1 MYFDLFFHIDTRK
14 LHRNMTE
21 MTKPLLRKLCKDKG
35 LYTTPD
41 INDKLYLH
49 YQGFSYIQNLEEYT
63 GLKALWLEGNGL
75 AAISG
80 LEKQTELRSLYL
92 HENLIERIENLDSQ
106 TELDCLNL
114 SKNYISS
121 IDNLSHMTKL
131 STLNL
136 ANNHIKSADGIRHIL
151 QIPSLQTL
159 DIQHNKI
166 EDAAIVDIVAD
177 MPDLRVLYL
186 MGNPVVKNIRNY
198 RKTLISRCKNLRYL
212 DDRPVFEEERRRVDA
227 WGKVLAEGGTLDQAQ
242 EAERLELQLIRKEKD
257 DADERN
263 FRAFEQMMREGQE
276 IRRLREVEEAVA
288 AGLPL
293 PPAPGQPRTNQFTGE
308 AIIPVPESESLRLAR
323 EQRWG
328 LCPPPPPASE
338 AVAMKADGI
347 PEEKEESANVIV
359 RTKLAIAEIDED
371 VEETETSRPK
381 FFDLLSTASAV
392 TQPTIAVDTVKP
404 AVEEADMF
412 ALD

>member
-1 MYFDLFFHIDTRK
+1 
-14 LHRNMTE
+14 MTE

-35 LYTTPD
+35 LYTTPA

-63 GLKALWLEGNGL
+63 GLKVLWLEGNGL
-75 AAISG
+75 ACISG
-80 LEKQTELRSLYL
+80 LENQAELRSLYL
-92 HENLIERIENLDSQ
+92 HENLIERIENLTSQ

-114 SKNYISS
+114 SKNYITT
-121 IDNLSHMTKL
+121 IDNLAHMTKL

-136 ANNHIKSADGIRHIL
+136 SHNHIKTSDGIRHIL
-151 QIPSLQTL
+151 QIPSLQAL

-166 EDAAIVDIVAD
+166 EDVDIVDIVAA

-186 MGNPVVKNIRNY
+186 MGNPVVKHIRNY
-198 RKTLISRCKNLRYL
+198 RKTLISRCKNLKYL

-227 WGKVLAEGGTLDQAQ
+227 WGKVLADGGTLDQAQ

-276 IRRLREVEEAVA
+276 IRRLREAEEAAA
-288 AGLPL
+288 AGLP
-293 PPAPGQPRTNQFTGE
+293 PPPPYAEGTNKFTRE
-308 AIIPVPESESLRLAR
+308 AIIPVPESESLRRAR

-328 LCPPPPPASE
+328 LCPPPPPS
-338 AVAMKADGI
+338 AVMQAAKAEGI
-347 PEEKEESANVIV
+347 PEEKDAADISVGTRLVVIEDEKTEEV
-359 RTKLAIAEIDED
+359 
-371 VEETETSRPK
+371 RPK
-381 FFDLLSTASAV
+381 FLDLLPAATEETNKKAPNDTESTV
-392 TQPTIAVDTVKP
+392 G
-404 AVEEADMF
+404 EEEDMF

>member
-1 MYFDLFFHIDTRK
+1 
-14 LHRNMTE
+14 MTE

-35 LYTTPD
+35 LYTTPA

-49 YQGFSYIQNLEEYT
+49 YQGFSHIQNLEEYT

-75 AAISG
+75 AGISG
-80 LEKQTELRSLYL
+80 LENQTELRSLYL
-92 HENLIERIENLDSQ
+92 HENVIERIENLNSQ
-106 TELDCLNL
+106 TALDCLNL
-114 SKNYISS
+114 SKNYISM
-121 IDNLSHMTKL
+121 IDNLAHMTKL

-136 ANNHIKSADGIRHIL
+136 SHNHIKSADGIRHIL

-166 EDAAIVDIVAD
+166 EDIAIVDIIAE

-227 WGKVLAEGGTLDQAQ
+227 WGKVLAEGVTLDQAQ
-242 EAERLELQLIRKEKD
+242 EAERLELQLIRKEKE

-263 FRAFEQMMREGQE
+263 FRAFEQMMIEGQE
-276 IRRLREVEEAVA
+276 IRRLREAEEAAVA
-288 AGLPL
+288 AGLPT
-293 PPAPGQPRTNQFTGE
+293 PPARVESRSNQFTGE
-308 AIIPVPESESLRLAR
+308 VIIPVPETESLRLAR

-328 LCPPPPPASE
+328 LCPPPPPVEVMSP
-338 AVAMKADGI
+338 KAEGI
-347 PEEKEESANVIV
+347 SEEKDEIV
-359 RTKLAIAEIDED
+359 TDISVGTKLAIDEIYED
-371 VEETETSRPK
+371 IVETET
-381 FFDLLSTASAV
+381 
-392 TQPTIAVDTVKP
+392 TIQTP
-404 AVEEADMF
+404 AAEEADML